1 MGEFEAGKSYTIVDH
16 ATGGIHHYSCLRRT
30 TDEVE
35 MLPVYYEIDGVY
47 KQDVVNFTVKKDH
60 DVEYIVIFSYKG
72 EERRL
77 YANSQF

>member
-60 DVEYIVIFSYKG
+60 DVEYIVIFSYKW

-77 YANSQF
+77 YANS

>member
-60 DVEYIVIFSYKG
+60 DVEYIVIFSYKV

-77 YANSQF
+77 YANS

>member
-1 MGEFEAGKSYTIVDH
+1 MGEFEVGKSYTIVDH
-16 ATGGIHHYSCLRRT
+16 ATGVIHHYSCLRRT

-72 EERRL
+72 GERRL
-77 YANSQF
+77 YANS

>member
-1 MGEFEAGKSYTIVDH
+1 MGEFEVGKSYTIVDH

-30 TDEVE
+30 KDEVE

-77 YANSQF
+77 YANS